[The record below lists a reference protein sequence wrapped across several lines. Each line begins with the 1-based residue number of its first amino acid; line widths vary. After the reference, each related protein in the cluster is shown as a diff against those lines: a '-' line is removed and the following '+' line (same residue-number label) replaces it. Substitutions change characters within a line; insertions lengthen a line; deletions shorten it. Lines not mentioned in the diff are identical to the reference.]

1 MSLPI
6 RIVSGSWMHWQSLTY
21 NYVFP
26 SGSISIHVC
35 TIQYA
40 RYLDKTTEM
49 LMCTCIIPQYMYCCH
64 IWLSLVHTVFM
75 TVTLSQCDYR
85 FWLSSDCFNG
95 WKCEFVKGA
104 RVRLSDG
111 HDQWLAYLGLHLV
124 RAWKLIWRTVK
135 WDETRSTNE
144 CAKHIPQLPAYLQR
158 MTEQIGAPTF
168 VLENPGDE
176 WCTWKRSVL

>member
-1 MSLPI
+1 MGRVMSLPI
-6 RIVSGSWMHWQSLTY
+6 VTGRWMYTAITY
-21 NYVFP
+21 HCCTN
-26 SGSISIHVC
+26 SSIVC
-35 TIQYA
+35 TIQYF
-40 RYLDKTTEM
+40 DK
-49 LMCTCIIPQYMYCCH
+49 PQ
-64 IWLSLVHTVFM
+64 IWSWHCVYHSIDCLVFM
-75 TVTLSQCDYR
+75 NVSRCFSQCDYR

-104 RVRLSDG
+104 RVRLSDC
-111 HDQWLAYLGLHLV
+111 HDHRLVTYLGLHLV

-158 MTEQIGAPTF
+158 MTEQRGAPTF

-176 WCTWKRSVL
+176 WCTWKRSIL